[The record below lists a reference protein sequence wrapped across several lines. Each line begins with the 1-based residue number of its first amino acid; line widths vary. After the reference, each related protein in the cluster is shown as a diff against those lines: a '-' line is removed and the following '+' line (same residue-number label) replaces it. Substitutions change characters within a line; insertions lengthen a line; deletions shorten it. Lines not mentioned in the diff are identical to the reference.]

1 MKLFNLNIERAVLSS
16 IVYDPMLYENVSSQ
30 IDYKDFYHPF
40 HQKLFLAIKYFVEND
55 KPIDEELLKEYLE
68 AKKELNEDA
77 LLEVLASN
85 PMSSINEYIKE
96 LKDKSSRRKL
106 LHLSNNVK
114 QLIENKEFVTDK
126 VIDFIE
132 RNIYQI
138 STDRDI
144 SEFKDAKAVITDTV
158 QYVLEMKNRK
168 ENDLSGIDTGF
179 SSLNKKMSG
188 LNEGDLIIIAARPSM
203 GKTAFGLNLAQNVI
217 KQGKGVAFFSLEMSA
232 EQLMLRMISAE
243 TYIPLYKLR
252 TGSLNDKEMELF
264 DKATKDYSNKSI
276 YIDDTGSLDINQL
289 KTKIRNLKKRQPEID
304 LIIIDYLQL
313 MHGKGKR
320 DRHLEVGEISRGLK
334 LLAKEL
340 NVPIIALSQLNR
352 MLESRSDRRPLL
364 SDLRESGALEQDADV
379 IIFIHREDVYKRKDL
394 KKKAK
399 IRGEEDIKIEEKS
412 VEDAEIIIGKHR
424 NGPTGVVKLYFH
436 KNYVKFSEDPVETI
450 IDYQG
455 LEDSVT
461 ATEIDV
467 PSI

>member
-436 KNYVKFSEDPVETI
+436 KNYVKFSEDSVETI